1 MKKKLIQL
9 TGMICLLVIGILGV
23 DLTSNS
29 NGDLVFG
36 NVFTVVEARGCGVG
50 YYNHHRPLG
59 TVTLCFDGGTFIGF
73 GTGHD
78 CVVSDQ
84 DCCKIPNN
92 ENPCQ
97 TLAL

>member
-1 MKKKLIQL
+1 M
-9 TGMICLLVIGILGV
+9 TGIIGLLFVGMLGV
-23 DLTSNS
+23 DLTSNT
-29 NGDLVFG
+29 NGDLVFE
-36 NVFTVVEARGCGVG
+36 NVFTATEARGCGVG
-50 YYNHHRPLG
+50 YLNHHRPIG